1 MRTCLICGGAF
12 HVDAASIATT
22 CSPSCRT
29 KLGNQRKSRAVIS
42 CAQCGADFAPTRRD
56 GRFCTSRCQHRWA
69 RDHERGLCSESDCG
83 RPVRARGL
91 CSKHYRRWAR
101 ATGIEALPK
110 WDERRRAQ
118 WHKRRALSKGAA
130 GADLINSAEVYER
143 DRWVCGICLE
153 RVDRRLI
160 WPDPMSP
167 SLDHIVPLSRGG
179 AHQLANVQCAHLSCN
194 VRKGARPET

>member
-1 MRTCLICGGAF
+1 MRRRLPCGCRVNRH
-12 HVDAASIATT
+12 HVFAQLPHEAWQSAKVFGQSSHVLSVAQISRQPDEMAAS
-22 CSPSCRT
+22 
-29 KLGNQRKSRAVIS
+29 
-42 CAQCGADFAPTRRD
+42 
-56 GRFCTSRCQHRWA
+56 
-69 RDHERGLCSESDCG
+69 
-83 RPVRARGL
+83 
-91 CSKHYRRWAR
+91 
-101 ATGIEALPK
+101 
-110 WDERRRAQ
+110 
-118 WHKRRALSKGAA
+118 ALSKGAA